1 MPEPIDCDYMMRALA
16 IYLLVSLAEGQLV
29 FNTNTNSLEHKNEC
43 TTPDGRDGLCTDIS
57 KCIPLINLLR
67 IRPVK
72 AEVIAHLRKSICKF
86 DGKRPHVCC
95 PELKPYNPPKTTTT
109 TEKTTT
115 ETTTTAETTTI
126 RELPTTTA
134 APVTLPDVEVCGN
147 STYKTSTDQRIVNGK
162 EAKRNAWP
170 WIAALGFKASLTKYS
185 ALTYTPIFH
194 IFNK

>member
-1 MPEPIDCDYMMRALA
+1 MMRALV
-16 IYLLVSLAEGQLV
+16 IYLLVSLSEGQLV
-29 FNTNTNSLEHKNEC
+29 FNTNSLEHKNEC
-43 TTPDGRDGLCTDIS
+43 TTPDDRDGLCTDIS

-109 TEKTTT
+109 

-126 RELPTTTA
+126 RELPTTPPVTTTA

-147 STYKTSTDQRIVNGK
+147 STYKASTDQRIVNGK
-162 EAKRNAWP
+162 EAERNAWP

-185 ALTYTPIFH
+185 ALISHALYST
-194 IFNK
+194 